1 MTQQQPPA
9 KDGKSKRKTHGLFSS
24 FRKTEIPPNVTATGD
39 FLLRFFLR
47 ERPRQPTSHSGFGT
61 GNMKSVLITG
71 ASGLLGRSLVRAFDA
86 ASSWT
91 VVGLAHSRVS
101 GQLVKADLTDVQD
114 TARIVQKY
122 KPNVIVHSAA
132 QRFPDKVESDYAASY
147 ELNVTAS
154 KNLAALADAEGA
166 AFIFISTDYV
176 FDGRSPP
183 YQEGDEPNPL
193 NKYGKTK
200 AEAEKAVL
208 AAKPDA
214 IILRIPV
221 LYGGEEY
228 DAESAVSVL
237 LQLFKDPT
245 KKARVSDYEIRYPSH
260 TQDIASIVVQLS
272 ERRLLDSGVAGVFHW
287 CGLEPLT
294 KFQMVLT
301 MAEVLNLGHD
311 HLSPD
316 RDPSQGAPRPHD
328 CRLECGRLRDLGIG
342 QHTRF
347 SEGVKSFARFLQ

>member
-1 MTQQQPPA
+1 
-9 KDGKSKRKTHGLFSS
+9 
-24 FRKTEIPPNVTATGD
+24 
-39 FLLRFFLR
+39 
-47 ERPRQPTSHSGFGT
+47 
-61 GNMKSVLITG
+61 MKSVLITG

-101 GQLVKADLTDVQD
+101 GHLVKADLTDVQD

-237 LQLFKDPT
+237 LQLFKDST